1 MSQISVLGR
10 GLFLIYINDLP
21 LSLTSNVKLYADDTS
36 LFSRVSN
43 ANVSACSLNN
53 DSVKIYD
60 WDFNWKM
67 LFNPDPTKHV
77 KEVIFK
83 KIRSTTAVDPL
94 NLNA

>member
-36 LFSRVSN
+36 LFSLVSN

-67 LFNPDPTKHV
+67 LFNADPTKHV

-83 KIRSTTAVDPL
+83 KIRSTTAVDPYI
-94 NLNA
+94 